1 MKQSDISQQ
10 LGSLINQTQ
19 GTGVYSTMEPTDMP
33 SELTDPNPLFELDY
47 DDEQNKARKQAM
59 ETMKIIVGSVVPDQF
74 QQDTMIQNK
83 MKLDAIQLG
92 NLYYQQLINNTVLKT
107 TVDTM
112 ASGDVSPKLIEQITK
127 LQNRAAAFTDQIIEL
142 QNNFRKY
149 YIDSYLD
156 VMSKMSE
163 DGKMM
168 PQNQKAV
175 RASKT
180 EEPKKISS
188 QTVEQDDG
196 SVLSGSKDI
205 VSDIQKARLERLKK
219 QAQEVE
225 YTEE

>member
-127 LQNRAAAFTDQIIEL
+127 LQNRAAAFTD
-142 QNNFRKY
+142 
-149 YIDSYLD
+149 
-156 VMSKMSE
+156 
-163 DGKMM
+163 
-168 PQNQKAV
+168 
-175 RASKT
+175 
-180 EEPKKISS
+180 
-188 QTVEQDDG
+188 
-196 SVLSGSKDI
+196 
-205 VSDIQKARLERLKK
+205 
-219 QAQEVE
+219 
-225 YTEE
+225 

>member
-175 RASKT
+175 GASKT

-188 QTVEQDDG
+188 QSVEQDDG

-205 VSDIQKARLERLKK
+205 VSDIQKARLEKLKK

>member
-1 MKQSDISQQ
+1 
-10 LGSLINQTQ
+10 
-19 GTGVYSTMEPTDMP
+19 MEPTDMP

-168 PQNQKAV
+168 P
-175 RASKT
+175 
-180 EEPKKISS
+180 
-188 QTVEQDDG
+188 
-196 SVLSGSKDI
+196 
-205 VSDIQKARLERLKK
+205 
-219 QAQEVE
+219 
-225 YTEE
+225 